1 MPARFTPRDPV
12 TETLTPSK
20 WVHAFPLALV
30 LSACAALGLA
40 GCTRVRKAV
49 VSEDVY
55 VITKQAYLRDRI
67 AAVSNRTGE
76 VSNGEKLQ
84 VLGHQRRFLKVRTP
98 NGAEGWIEEKLTADQ
113 GVADQFETL
122 NQGHLHD
129 RVVATAVTR
138 DEVYLHLTPGRETV
152 HFFRLPENEPLSLLE
167 RASVP
172 KSAAT
177 GATAVVAGLP
187 SAAKLPVRDS
197 GTTRSAVPVSGAA
210 DSGATGSPDAAAS
223 AAEASI
229 AAGTSTA
236 PAGPPPPV
244 MEDWW
249 LVRDKEGQT
258 GWIYARMIDVSEP
271 DTLARYAEGQR
282 IVGAYVLAF
291 IDDPESNIVKD
302 GQPVTRIPEYV
313 TVLSPFKAGLP
324 YDFDQVRVFIWNV
337 KKHRYETAYREHNI
351 AGYLPVGIGMKT
363 DPYNK
368 DPHFTEALPTFT
380 VRVLPAD
387 ATMPVPDP
395 VTGLVHPK
403 GTIDDSIRLV
413 GNVCRRIAPP
423 NAPPLALLH
432 PNPEIPKADRGK
444 GRHRR

>member
-1 MPARFTPRDPV
+1 MATPRVGGVTRIMQARFTPCR
-12 TETLTPSK
+12 PSLRGRP
-20 WVHAFPLALV
+20 AQPISPRALLFASV
-30 LSACAALGLA
+30 SLACAALSLG

-55 VITKQAYLRDRI
+55 VTAKQAYLRDRI

-98 NGAEGWIEEKLTADQ
+98 SGAEGWIEEKLTADQ
-113 GVADQFETL
+113 GIADQFDTL
-122 NQGHLHD
+122 KQAHLHD
-129 RVVATAVTR
+129 GAVATAVTR
-138 DEVYLHLTPGRETV
+138 DEVYLHLTPGRETM
-152 HFFRLPENEPLSLLE
+152 HFFRLPESEPLTLLE

-172 KSAAT
+172 KPLAPGAA
-177 GATAVVAGLP
+177 ANAGKP
-187 SAAKLPVRDS
+187 TAAKLPVRDS
-197 GTTRSAVPVSGAA
+197 GAA
-210 DSGATGSPDAAAS
+210 NVQEA
-223 AAEASI
+223 AAEAASTD
-229 AAGTSTA
+229 AAGPLP
-236 PAGPPPPV
+236 PA

-282 IVGAYVLAF
+282 IVGAYVLTYV
-291 IDDPESNIVKD
+291 DDPGSNIVNN

-351 AGYLPVGIGMKT
+351 AGYLPVAISMQK

-368 DPHFTEALPTFT
+368 DPHFIEASPTFA
-380 VRVLPAD
+380 VHVLPAN
-387 ATMPVPDP
+387 AVLPAPDP

-403 GTIDDSIRLV
+403 GTIEDAIRLV
-413 GNVCRRIAPP
+413 GNVCRRIAPA

-432 PNPEIPKADRGK
+432 PNPEPSKEDK
-444 GRHRR
+444 LKRHHY

>member
-1 MPARFTPRDPV
+1 MQSRSTLGRPTPEGATRQ
-12 TETLTPSK
+12 TLSPRSSS
-20 WVHAFPLALV
+20 VASISL
-30 LSACAALGLA
+30 ACAALALG
-40 GCTRVRKAV
+40 GCREVRKAV

-55 VITKQAYLRDRI
+55 VTAKQAYLRDRI

-76 VSNGEKLQ
+76 VGNGEKLQ

-98 NGAEGWIEEKLTADQ
+98 SGAEGWIEEKLTADQ
-113 GVADQFETL
+113 GVADQFDTL
-122 NQGHLHD
+122 HQEHLHD
-129 RVVATAVTR
+129 GVVATAVTR
-138 DEVYLHLTPGRETV
+138 DEVYLHLTPGRETM
-152 HFFRLPENEPLSLLE
+152 HFFRLPESEPLSLLE

-172 KSAAT
+172 KAAAP
-177 GATAVVAGLP
+177 GAVADVGKP
-187 SAAKLPVRDS
+187 AAAKLPVRDS
-197 GTTRSAVPVSGAA
+197 GTGQQAQE
-210 DSGATGSPDAAAS
+210 AAA
-223 AAEASI
+223 AAEA
-229 AAGTSTA
+229 
-236 PAGPPPPV
+236 AGPPQPV

-282 IVGAYVLAF
+282 IVGAYVLTYV
-291 IDDPESNIVKD
+291 DDPESNIVNN

-324 YDFDQVRVFIWNV
+324 YDFDQLRVFIWNV

-368 DPHFTEALPTFT
+368 DAHFVGALPTFT

-387 ATMPVPDP
+387 ATLPTPDP

-413 GNVCRRIAPP
+413 GNICRRIAPP

-432 PNPEIPKADRGK
+432 PNPEPVKEDKLK
-444 GRHRR
+444 GHRHR